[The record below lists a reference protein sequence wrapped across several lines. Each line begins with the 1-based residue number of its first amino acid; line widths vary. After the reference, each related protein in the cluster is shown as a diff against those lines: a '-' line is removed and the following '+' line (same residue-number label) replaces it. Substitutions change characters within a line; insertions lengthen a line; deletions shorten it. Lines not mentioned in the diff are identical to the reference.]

1 LPFDAWDKADLTKT
15 QLWENKMTSNNDERN
30 RGYSRTDDD
39 GNERDKGESGQ
50 GRKNEQSQGEYGGSD
65 FGRADNG
72 NEDWQAGA
80 TEYDM
85 NYRGQGFSSSS
96 QSDPEGDGASLEA
109 DRHRNR
115 GRETSSMGVE
125 QDSQAGK
132 EPNTDEL
139 IYEEIY
145 MLLEHQPDIDTNDV
159 QLTVKNGEV
168 TLEGSVRERLTKR
181 RLDEGIE
188 LIAGVH
194 AVHNRVRVEE
204 DNPSMEGREYG
215 TDARGKSGMSDQ
227 TSSDSQ
233 SDYQG
238 QGTGRAKNQNP

>member
-1 LPFDAWDKADLTKT
+1 
-15 QLWENKMTSNNDERN
+15 MTSNNDERN

-39 GNERDKGESGQ
+39 GNERDKGGTGQ

-96 QSDPEGDGASLEA
+96 QSDPEGEGASREA
-109 DRHRNR
+109 DRYRNR
-115 GRETSSMGVE
+115 GRESSSMGVE
-125 QDSQAGK
+125 SDAAIGK
-132 EPNTDEL
+132 EPNSDEL
-139 IYEEIY
+139 IYEEVHMI
-145 MLLEHQPDIDTNDV
+145 LQHQPDIDASNIEV
-159 QLTVKNGEV
+159 SVKNGEV
-168 TLEGSVRERLTKR
+168 SLEGSVRERLTKR
-181 RLDEGIE
+181 RLDEAIE
-188 LIAGVH
+188 LVAGVH

-204 DNPSMEGREYG
+204 DNPSLEGREYG

-227 TSSDSQ
+227 TSGDSQ

-238 QGTGRAKNQNP
+238 QGTGRAKNEKP